1 MNVTASSSAATG
13 RTNVQVAQLATA
25 AKLQSSAPA
34 SGKVQ
39 GTLDLAALDRKV
51 QAIEA
56 DMQAEI
62 DAAKAAAKARAEGL
76 RIRRK
81 ELADAVGVFAK
92 LNKGTLF
99 REART
104 LDLGYGKIGFRLS
117 TPSIVLERGVTEA
130 MSLDKLRELGLTD
143 GIRLKEELARDVL
156 LGWPDERLAL
166 AGVKRQQRDAFFID
180 TAKEKL
186 PEEA

>member
-1 MNVTASSSAATG
+1 MA
-13 RTNVQVAQLATA
+13 RHKPDPLIVAGLEEATA
-25 AKLQSSAPA
+25 AV
-34 SGKVQ
+34 GEI
-39 GTLDLAALDRKV
+39 AALDRKV

-62 DAAKAAAKARAEGL
+62 DAAKAAARARAEGL
-76 RIRRK
+76 RTRRK
-81 ELADAVGVFAK
+81 ELSDAVGVFAK

-143 GIRLKEELARDVL
+143 GIRAREELARDVL

-166 AGVKRQQRDAFFID
+166 VGVRRQQRDTFFIES
-180 TAKEKL
+180 AKEKL

>member
-1 MNVTASSSAATG
+1 MA
-13 RTNVQVAQLATA
+13 RHKPDPLIVAGLEEATA
-25 AKLQSSAPA
+25 AV
-34 SGKVQ
+34 GEI
-39 GTLDLAALDRKV
+39 AALDRKV

-62 DAAKAAAKARAEGL
+62 DAAKARARARAEGL
-76 RIRRK
+76 RMRRK

-99 REART
+99 RESRT

-130 MSLDKLRELGLTD
+130 MSLAKLHELGLTD
-143 GIRLKEELARDVL
+143 GIRAREELARDVL

-166 AGVKRQQRDAFFID
+166 VGVKRQQRDAFFID